1 MRDGGAPD
9 GAPAE
14 PAQRLA
20 ARVVDTLV
28 VGLPVTL
35 VTTSEP
41 LGLPPATAETLTAP
55 ILAGLLLVYETVQL
69 ALWGRTLGKR
79 LVGLRVRS
87 EDGAGAG
94 PGVGHAALRATVYAA
109 PIAMQPIPLL
119 GPVMGVLW
127 VGNALL
133 TLREPR
139 RPLHDRLAGTV
150 VAAAP

>member
-1 MRDGGAPD
+1 DGLSVGDLGSAAPPGGARPADRDRGRGRPGASRGRALRRRLRAPERVMRDGGAPD

-69 ALWGRTLGKR
+69 AL
-79 LVGLRVRS
+79 
-87 EDGAGAG
+87 
-94 PGVGHAALRATVYAA
+94 
-109 PIAMQPIPLL
+109 
-119 GPVMGVLW
+119 
-127 VGNALL
+127 
-133 TLREPR
+133 
-139 RPLHDRLAGTV
+139 
-150 VAAAP
+150 